1 MTALFGERDPV
12 AYAETLIRRHGR
24 VMAFDVAWRW
34 QKIYGQ
40 ENPDGTGPSWWA
52 QVITALRHNSGR
64 KPNTKAERRRLR
76 EKRKAAKTQ
85 QHQQQEA

>member
-1 MTALFGERDPV
+1 MTDTFGGRDPA
-12 AYAETLIRRHGR
+12 AYAATLVLRHGR
-24 VMAFDVAWRW
+24 TMAFDVAWKW

-40 ENPDGTGPSWWA
+40 ENPNGTGPSWWS

-76 EKRKAAKTQ
+76 EKRKAAQ
-85 QHQQQEA
+85 QGAVAP